1 MFTMRLRSLSMFIA
15 AFCLVLCC
23 EVTSRA
29 QGGWDVWTVYLRD
42 GTRIEAAP
50 VWSLNEKVL
59 KYGMSGEVGE
69 GKQLQR
75 SQIVA
80 MSRNVAARRSM
91 KTDPSGNALPELPP
105 GDVAKDLVIM
115 EDGRRASGN
124 VLIRASKD
132 ASGEV
137 RHYSPVLVQN
147 GVETD
152 LRKVEHI
159 KLAKPKRAP

>member
-1 MFTMRLRSLSMFIA
+1 MGLRIISIFIV

-23 EVTSRA
+23 EVTSPA
-29 QGGWDVWTVYLRD
+29 QGGWDVWTIYLRD
-42 GTRIEAAP
+42 GTQIEAAP

-69 GKQLQR
+69 GKQLPR

-80 MSRNVAARRSM
+80 MSRNVAAGRSA
-91 KTDPSGNALPELPP
+91 GNARPELPQ
-105 GDVAKDLVIM
+105 GDVAEDLVIM
-115 EDGRRASGN
+115 EDGKQASGA

-132 ASGEV
+132 KSGEIQ
-137 RHYSPVLVQN
+137 HYSPVLVQKE
-147 GVETD
+147 VETD

-159 KLAKPKRAP
+159 KFAKPKRAS

>member
-1 MFTMRLRSLSMFIA
+1 MRLRIILMVIA
-15 AFCLVLCC
+15 AFSLVLCC
-23 EVTSRA
+23 EVTSLA

-42 GTRIEAAP
+42 GTRIDAAP

-75 SQIVA
+75 SQIVS
-80 MSRNVAARRSM
+80 MSRNVAASRSM
-91 KTDPSGNALPELPP
+91 RTDPSGKPLPELPQ
-105 GDVAKDLVIM
+105 GDVPKDLVIM
-115 EDGRRASGN
+115 GDGREVSGT
-124 VLIRASKD
+124 VVIRASKD
-132 ASGEV
+132 ESGKIQ
-137 RHYSPVLVQN
+137 HYSPVLVQN

-159 KLAKPKRAP
+159 KLAKPKRAS

>member
-1 MFTMRLRSLSMFIA
+1 MRLRIISMFIV

-23 EVTSRA
+23 EVTSPA

-50 VWSLNEKVL
+50 VWSLDEKVL

-69 GKQLQR
+69 GKQLER
-75 SQIVA
+75 SQILA
-80 MSRNVAARRSM
+80 MSRNVAARGSM
-91 KTDPSGNALPELPP
+91 KTDPSGNKLPELPQD
-105 GDVAKDLVIM
+105 DVAKDLVILG
-115 EDGRRASGN
+115 DGRQVSGD
-124 VLIRASKD
+124 VRIRASND
-132 ASGEV
+132 ESGKIQ
-137 RHYSPVLVQN
+137 HFAPVLVQN

-159 KLAKPKRAP
+159 KFAKPKSAS